1 MSAKTRTVEQLL
13 QALQVAVTFG
23 VETGRAP
30 AVGADHAANRKYF
43 ARSGTRVQTITR
55 DEMEVLR
62 GAGAP
67 GQDVGVLR
75 SFQNAART
83 TFSNRCPGC
92 QRWIH
97 LGSTEHAGECF
108 CGQTYRVVFDLSPE
122 DWSLRQICCMDC
134 GVEMTTSLTGPALNP
149 WHAINGDQVQCD
161 ACALKRVASQ
171 AAEASA
177 RERHM

>member
-1 MSAKTRTVEQLL
+1 MSAKTRTIEQLL
-13 QALQVAVTFG
+13 QALQVTVAFG

-30 AVGADHAANRKYF
+30 AVAADLAANRKYF

-83 TFSNRCPGC
+83 TFRIAARAAGD
-92 QRWIH
+92 
-97 LGSTEHAGECF
+97 GSISAVPSM
-108 CGQTYRVVFDLSPE
+108 R
-122 DWSLRQICCMDC
+122 
-134 GVEMTTSLTGPALNP
+134 
-149 WHAINGDQVQCD
+149 
-161 ACALKRVASQ
+161 
-171 AAEASA
+171 ASA
-177 RERHM
+177 SVVRPTGSFSIYRPKIGLCAKCAAWTVALR

>member
-1 MSAKTRTVEQLL
+1 MSANTRSIDQLL
-13 QALQVAVTFG
+13 QSLQVTVAFG

-30 AVGADHAANRKYF
+30 AIGTGGSANRTYF
-43 ARSGTRVQTITR
+43 ARSGNGEQTITR

-62 GAGAP
+62 SAGAP
-67 GQDVGVLR
+67 GQNVEVLR
-75 SFQNAART
+75 SFQNATHT
-83 TFSNRCPGC
+83 TFSNQCPGC

-97 LGSTEHAGECF
+97 LGSAEHAGECF

-134 GVEMTTSLTGPALNP
+134 GVEMTRSLAGPGLNP
-149 WHAINGDQVQCD
+149 WHAINGNQVQCD

-177 RERHM
+177 RERHL

>member
-1 MSAKTRTVEQLL
+1 MSDKTRTVEQLL
-13 QALQVAVTFG
+13 QALQVTVTFG
-23 VETGRAP
+23 VETGREP

-43 ARSGTRVQTITR
+43 ARSGARVQTITR

-67 GQDVGVLR
+67 SQDVGVLR

-108 CGQTYRVVFDLSPE
+108 CGQAYRVVFDLSPE
-122 DWSLRQICCMDC
+122 DWSLRQMCMDC
-134 GVEMTTSLTGPALNP
+134 GIEMTTSLADLALNP

-171 AAEASA
+171 PAEASA
-177 RERHM
+177 SKRRS

>member
-1 MSAKTRTVEQLL
+1 MDTTRTIDQLL
-13 QALQVAVTFG
+13 QALQVTAAFG
-23 VETGRAP
+23 VETGRGP
-30 AVGADHAANRKYF
+30 AVVADVAANRKYF
-43 ARSGTRVQTITR
+43 ARSGTREQAITR

-62 GAGAP
+62 SAGAP
-67 GQDVGVLR
+67 GQNVRVMR

-83 TFSNRCPGC
+83 TFSNHCPGC
-92 QRWIH
+92 KRWIH

-122 DWSLRQICCMDC
+122 DWSLRHEMCCMDC
-134 GVEMTTSLTGPALNP
+134 GVEMTRSLAGAGLNP

-161 ACALKRVASQ
+161 ACSLKRAAGQ

-177 RERHM
+177 RERHT